1 VPPGSSDAPV
11 VKRIRNY
18 DVTRRLAMGG
28 MAEVFLA
35 EQTGPSGFRRQV
47 VLKRILPNISNDP
60 QFVKMFLNE
69 ARIAAGLAH
78 PNIVHIYD
86 FFQDETGYCIVME
99 YVHGENVAGMLRAA
113 HRRSASVGLGHTVRI
128 MTSICEALH
137 YAWDEPDS
145 HGRPRRI
152 VHRDVSPHNAMIG
165 FDGHVKLL
173 DFGIAKALQSEALTS
188 VATLKGKYSYMS
200 PEQVRSEPL
209 DHRADLWS
217 VGVMLW
223 ELTTGKRLFKRDTEM
238 STLHAI
244 MNDPIPRPTS
254 IYPDYPAGLEEIV
267 MGILERDRD
276 RRTADARTV
285 SDALSNVAQE
295 SGWNTTANQLAALMR
310 TLLAERLAQEDPTAN
325 EATNN
330 SAAAPT
336 RQVGSQSVV
345 PRDQTP
351 MSRVDAKR
359 DPTLTWVI
367 VAVLAASLMFWVLI
381 YPLI

>member
-1 VPPGSSDAPV
+1 
-11 VKRIRNY
+11 
-18 DVTRRLAMGG
+18 

-69 ARIAAGLAH
+69 ARIAAQLAH

-86 FFQDETGYCIVME
+86 FFQDATGYCIVME

-113 HRRSASVGLGHTVRI
+113 HRKSASVGLGHTIRI
-128 MTSICEALH
+128 ITSICEALH
-137 YAWDEPDS
+137 YAWEEPDS
-145 HGRPRRI
+145 HGRARRI

-209 DHRADLWS
+209 DNRADLWS
-217 VGVMLW
+217 VGVLLW

-244 MNDPIPRPTS
+244 MNDPIPQPST
-254 IYPDYPAGLEEIV
+254 IYPEYPRSLEEIV
-267 MGILERDRD
+267 MGVLQRDRAL
-276 RRTADARTV
+276 RTSDARQL
-285 SDALSNVAQE
+285 SEDLSNVALE
-295 SGWNTTANQLAALMR
+295 SGWNTSANQLAALMR
-310 TLLAERLAQEDPTAN
+310 TLLGDRLAVEDEPGAEPTPG
-325 EATNN
+325 

-336 RQVGSQSVV
+336 QQQSESVIM
-345 PRDQTP
+345 RGQTP
-351 MSRVDAKR
+351 SSQVNVKKDV
-359 DPTLTWVI
+359 TLTWLI
-367 VAVLAASLMFWVLI
+367 VAVLAASLVFWVLV
-381 YPLI
+381 YPNL

>member
-1 VPPGSSDAPV
+1 MPPGPNDEPLV
-11 VKRIRNY
+11 GRIGNY
-18 DVTRRLAMGG
+18 DVLRRLAMGG

-69 ARIAAGLAH
+69 ARIAAQLAH

-86 FFQDETGYCIVME
+86 FFQDATGYCIVME

-113 HRRSASVGLGHTVRI
+113 HRKSASVGLGHTIRI
-128 MTSICEALH
+128 ITSICEALH
-137 YAWDEPDS
+137 YAWEEPDS
-145 HGRPRRI
+145 HGRARRI

-209 DHRADLWS
+209 DNRADLWS
-217 VGVMLW
+217 VGVLLW

-244 MNDPIPRPTS
+244 MNDPIPQPST
-254 IYPDYPAGLEEIV
+254 IYPEYPRSLEEIV
-267 MGILERDRD
+267 MGVLQRDRAL
-276 RRTADARTV
+276 RTSDARQL
-285 SDALSNVAQE
+285 SEDLSNVALE
-295 SGWNTTANQLAALMR
+295 SGWNTSANQLAALMR
-310 TLLAERLAQEDPTAN
+310 TLLGDRLAVEDEPGAEPTPG
-325 EATNN
+325 

-336 RQVGSQSVV
+336 QQQSESVIM
-345 PRDQTP
+345 RGQTP
-351 MSRVDAKR
+351 SSQVNVKKDV
-359 DPTLTWVI
+359 TLTWLI
-367 VAVLAASLMFWVLI
+367 VAVLAASLVFWVLV
-381 YPLI
+381 YPNL